1 MSKYDLYRN
10 TICKDNDNDYIIL
23 FKDEESAKIV
33 FDEFNQKRPSTM
45 WNWKQKSSS

>member
-33 FDEFNQKRPSTM
+33 FDEFNQKT
-45 WNWKQKSSS
+45 NTAELKQKSSS